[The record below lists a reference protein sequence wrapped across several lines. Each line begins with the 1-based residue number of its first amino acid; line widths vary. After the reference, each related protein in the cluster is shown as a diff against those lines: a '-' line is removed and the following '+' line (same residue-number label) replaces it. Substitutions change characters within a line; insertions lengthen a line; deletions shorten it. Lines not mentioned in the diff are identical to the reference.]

1 MLNNFIVEGRLTKDP
16 ELKKTPNGLSIC
28 NIMIACDRAVKR
40 EGKPPLYIPAT
51 FFGAKAETVAKYFDK
66 GKAIIV
72 TGRLEGDL
80 IEDKEHPGEK
90 KTIFYIDAQTFEFPL
105 GGGPKK
111 EDGQSPSEPV
121 KDELAQPVGSDPLDL
136 VSDDLPF

>member
-1 MLNNFIVEGRLTKDP
+1 MTKDP

-28 NIMIACDRAVKR
+28 NITIACDRTVKR
-40 EGKPPLYIPAT
+40 EGKPPLFIPAT
-51 FFGAKAETVAKYFDK
+51 FFGAKADNVAKFFTK

-80 IEDKEHPGEK
+80 INDKDHPGEK

-105 GGGPKK
+105 GGGSKK
-111 EDGQSPSEPV
+111 EDSSSESA
-121 KDELAQPVGSDPLDL
+121 KDEFADPVGSDPIDV